1 MPGPLQ
7 GWPKPGPEPAQF
19 SHFFFD
25 LSRRVYSPGRL
36 AASHG
41 RNFGDLML
49 NCLARTSRNS
59 LRSIWECYSFSLP
72 SRLNESLPQRPRPWQ
87 NRLLQPS
94 SQCKPRTK
102 LPLKPS
108 HLKRLYEAHWGPPII
123 LQQVISHEEIHFS
136 ATQNRGRL
144 KKKAGGWRKEVRPP
158 AVLSGQNRVF

>member
-1 MPGPLQ
+1 M
-7 GWPKPGPEPAQF
+7 
-19 SHFFFD
+19 
-25 LSRRVYSPGRL
+25 YSPGRL